1 MIRLHF
7 NKANG
12 IFSARRV
19 DRSTAFASE
28 KHAKIPR
35 FGTFHSFAPSFHAI
49 MTNGLLVSASKGERP
64 EVPVVVTKWPRV
76 RLFVANVKE
85 IIND

>member
-12 IFSARRV
+12 IFSARRT

-35 FGTFHSFAPSFHAI
+35 FGSFHSFAPSVHAI
-49 MTNGLLVSASKGERP
+49 MTNGLLVSTSHGERP

-76 RLFVANVKE
+76 RLFIATVKE

>member
-35 FGTFHSFAPSFHAI
+35 FGTFHSFAPSVHAI

-64 EVPVVVTKWPRV
+64 EVPVVVSKWPRV
-76 RLFVANVKE
+76 RVLFASIKE
-85 IIND
+85 YING